1 MELIAVLFLYFLIT
15 SNISSCCAKATSWPM
30 PRVTFAR
37 SESEVYAMQKVGLN
51 AKFAL
56 AAKSLSRYKGGEN
69 EIEEVWPYLKP
80 KPS

>member
-1 MELIAVLFLYFLIT
+1 
-15 SNISSCCAKATSWPM
+15 M
-30 PRVTFAR
+30 PGVTFAR

-56 AAKSLSRYKGGEN
+56 AAKSLSGYKGGEN